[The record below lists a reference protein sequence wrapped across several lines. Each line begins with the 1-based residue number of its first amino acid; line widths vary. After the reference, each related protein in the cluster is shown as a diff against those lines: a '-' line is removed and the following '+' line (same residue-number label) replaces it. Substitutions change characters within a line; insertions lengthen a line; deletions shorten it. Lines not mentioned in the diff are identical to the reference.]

1 MSTYISPPFLTQAT
15 VHELMTRGAFEPNL
29 ERIRGLLKARRD
41 AMLGALQR
49 ELGGGEATWSEPE
62 GGYFLW
68 VDLPNETA
76 DLLQRAETAGVTF
89 VKGSDFF
96 PNGAG
101 ERSARLAF
109 SYASPS
115 EIDSGVS
122 TLASLLRA

>member
-1 MSTYISPPFLTQAT
+1 

-41 AMLGALQR
+41 AMLGALER

-76 DLLQRAETAGVTF
+76 DLLQRAEAAGVTF

-96 PNGAG
+96 PNGSG
-101 ERSARLAF
+101 EKSARLAF
-109 SYASPS
+109 SYESPS

-122 TLASLLRA
+122 TLAALLRA